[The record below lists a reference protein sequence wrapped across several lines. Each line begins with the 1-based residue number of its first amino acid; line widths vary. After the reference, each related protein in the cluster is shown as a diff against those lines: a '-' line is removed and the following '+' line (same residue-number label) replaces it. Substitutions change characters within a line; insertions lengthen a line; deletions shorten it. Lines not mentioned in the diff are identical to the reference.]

1 MKKQIPMNLSQR
13 IAALPP
19 ERFAKSAYLSA
30 DLAIKAA
37 IRAGKEPPKS
47 ALFIKSQ
54 TPEQLMKQ
62 QRKRLALNNKQQAY
76 IDGVDYNYVA
86 SINSPIA
93 MRAYIQS
100 FSAGLLEV
108 NSEPDP
114 TFIVWKKAVSDN
126 SGWGGDPLVTE
137 TSFESAKSFLQ
148 QIVIDNIED
157 IEDYYVGDYASSSEY
172 VWTVRES

>member
-1 MKKQIPMNLSQR
+1 MQMNR
-13 IAALPP
+13 H
-19 ERFAKSAYLSA
+19 
-30 DLAIKAA
+30 
-37 IRAGKEPPKS
+37 
-47 ALFIKSQ
+47 
-54 TPEQLMKQ
+54 Q
-62 QRKRLALNNKQQAY
+62 QSY
-76 IDGVDYNYVA
+76 IDGVDYNYIS

-108 NSEPDP
+108 DNAPDP

-126 SGWGGDPLVTE
+126 SSLAGDPLIIE

-172 VWTVRES
+172 VWTIRES

>member
-1 MKKQIPMNLSQR
+1 MQMNR
-13 IAALPP
+13 H
-19 ERFAKSAYLSA
+19 
-30 DLAIKAA
+30 
-37 IRAGKEPPKS
+37 
-47 ALFIKSQ
+47 
-54 TPEQLMKQ
+54 Q
-62 QRKRLALNNKQQAY
+62 QSY

-93 MRAYIQS
+93 MRAYIQA

-114 TFIVWKKAVSDN
+114 TFIVWKKSVSDN
-126 SGWGGDPLVTE
+126 SSLAGDPLIIE

-172 VWTVRES
+172 VWTIRES